1 MTTGTIAACL
11 RADRADRAIVGAAFL
26 VLASVSSSL
35 AIDAYTEHS
44 AKAAVAAEVNAVPR
58 PVIESPVEQ
67 AAVQATRDAQC
78 LAEAI
83 YHEAR
88 SEGVEGQKAVAE
100 VILQRVRSRDYP
112 NTICGVVYQGV
123 DRGDKRCQFSFAC
136 NGAMDRAREPKAW
149 SRSADLAARIMAGTV
164 ALGETDRAIAF
175 HSVNVEPVWA
185 STMLRTRQI
194 GNHVFYRR
202 APFVQAN
209 VETEEKPAPRS
220 GVLLPDGSIVSYEEG
235 FGTPSSL
242 EIQTDIEVDS
252 AVGNG
257 T

>member
-11 RADRADRAIVGAAFL
+11 RADRAIVGAAFL

-202 APFVQAN
+202 APFVPASVQA
-209 VETEEKPAPRS
+209 EEKPAPRS
-220 GVLLPDGSIVSYEEG
+220 GVLLPDGSIVSYEEA
-235 FGTPSSL
+235 FGAPSSL
-242 EIQTDIEVDS
+242 EIQTDVEVDG
-252 AVGNG
+252 AMGNG